1 MNGKEMT
8 KNEAMNDTNG
18 SISDPNLK
26 KCDTESPFQRN
37 TSDRRSRAS
46 IRQIER
52 RVSTTSVQSRG
63 GWGNK
68 WEFLLS
74 CVGLSVG
81 IGNVWRF
88 PYLAYQN
95 GGGAFLIPY
104 LI

>member
-26 KCDTESPFQRN
+26 KCDTKSPFQRN

-68 WEFLLS
+68 WVSIELCWTECWNRQCFHTWPIKMAGVLFS
-74 CVGLSVG
+74 YHTS
-81 IGNVWRF
+81 
-88 PYLAYQN
+88 
-95 GGGAFLIPY
+95 
-104 LI
+104 